1 MGQSDGSGVL
11 LDKAPFV
18 FLIQSYFLR
27 ERRQLGGMG
36 RLSLLLLASA
46 LPYSLFSPQ
55 FGSNSP
61 CSPSPCGPG
70 ALCEN
75 KGLGN
80 AICSCPPGQTGDPLV
95 EGCSPDNR
103 RRPLN
108 GSGGRGGGGGFSF
121 GSRGQSSSGFGGS
134 VSNSGFGSNSNFG
147 GSSSNFGGESC
158 NRLSDCQFDRQCQGT
173 PGRCVDP
180 CTNNVETGRP
190 PCGRGADCKA
200 TRYKAVCSCPRDHTG
215 DPFVSCRPFTPED
228 LCRPNPCGPN
238 AYCKPGIDNR
248 TGEDRP
254 VCLCNEGYR
263 GNGVTGCTRGECN
276 SLQHNT
282 CPNDRACYDSSCIDP
297 CGPTFCGG
305 SPCCNPTA
313 NCRAVDHLAECS
325 CPPGTE
331 GEPRADRGG
340 TCRRSANT
348 RPGRSIGSRGVG
360 GGNRG
365 GSSGNLCQP
374 NPCGQDAQ
382 CNVGTDR
389 RGDPRPVCTCPRGYT
404 GDALRVCLRG
414 ECFHDDE
421 CPGHLACFD
430 YQCKDPCLG
439 PNSSCGSNA
448 QCKVSNHGP
457 VCSCPDGYQGDPL
470 SQCFRSRR
478 G

>member
-1 MGQSDGSGVL
+1 MGSGTW
-11 LDKAPFV
+11 APEH
-18 FLIQSYFLR
+18 LAA
-27 ERRQLGGMG
+27 MG
-36 RLSLLLLASA
+36 PLLLSWA
-46 LPYSLFSPQ
+46 LILSTIPCLISSPQ

-75 KGLGN
+75 KGLGQVL
-80 AICSCPPGQTGDPLV
+80 CSCPPGQTGDPLA
-95 EGCSPDNR
+95 EGCSPDTR
-103 RRPLN
+103 RRPLD
-108 GSGGRGGGGGFSF
+108 GAGGRGGGGGFSF

-134 VSNSGFGSNSNFG
+134 VSNSGFGGSSNFG
-147 GSSSNFGGESC
+147 GGASSSFGGESC

-190 PCGRGADCKA
+190 PCGRGATCKA
-200 TRYKAVCSCPRDHTG
+200 TRYEAVCSCPRDHTG

-263 GNGVTGCTRGECN
+263 GNGVTGCTRGECT

-305 SPCCNPTA
+305 PPCCNPTA

-325 CPPGTE
+325 CPRGTE
-331 GEPRADRGG
+331 GEPRAGRGG
-340 TCRRSANT
+340 TCRRSSNT
-348 RPGRSIGSRGVG
+348 RPSQSIGSRGVG
-360 GGNRG
+360 GRG
-365 GSSGNLCQP
+365 SLSASSSGNLCQP

-414 ECFHDDE
+414 ECFNDDE
-421 CPGHLACFD
+421 CPNHLACFD

-439 PNSSCGSNA
+439 PTSSCGSNA

-457 VCSCPDGYQGDPL
+457 VCSCPSGYQGDPL

>member
-1 MGQSDGSGVL
+1 MGSGTL
-11 LDKAPFV
+11 ALEHLAA
-18 FLIQSYFLR
+18 
-27 ERRQLGGMG
+27 MG
-36 RLSLLLLASA
+36 PLRLSWA
-46 LPYSLFSPQ
+46 LILSTIPCLISSPQ

-75 KGLGN
+75 KGLGQVL
-80 AICSCPPGQTGDPLV
+80 CSCPPGQTGDPLA
-95 EGCSPDNR
+95 EGCSPDTR

-108 GSGGRGGGGGFSF
+108 GAGGRGGAGGFSF

-134 VSNSGFGSNSNFG
+134 GSNSGFGGSSNFG
-147 GSSSNFGGESC
+147 GASSSFGGESC

-190 PCGRGADCKA
+190 PCGRGATCKA
-200 TRYKAVCSCPRDHTG
+200 ARYKAVCSCPRDHTG

-238 AYCKPGIDNR
+238 AYCKPRIDNR

-254 VCLCNEGYR
+254 VCLWEEGYR
-263 GNGVTGCTRGECN
+263 GNGVIGCTRGECI

-282 CPNDRACYDSSCIDP
+282 CPDNRACYDSTCKDP
-297 CGPTFCGG
+297 CSPTFCGG

-313 NCRAVDHLAECS
+313 DCRGVQHLAECS

-331 GEPRADRGG
+331 GEPRAGLGG
-340 TCRRSANT
+340 TCTRIPEGRPRPSAGGRRH
-348 RPGRSIGSRGVG
+348 RVG
-360 GGNRG
+360 GGQSG
-365 GSSGNLCQP
+365 GSGNLCQP
-374 NPCGQDAQ
+374 NPCGQDAE
-382 CNVGTDR
+382 CNVGSDITR
-389 RGDPRPVCTCPRGYT
+389 KARPVCTCPRGYT
-404 GDALRVCLRG
+404 GNALVACTRG
-414 ECFHDDE
+414 ECFSDDE
-421 CPGHLACFD
+421 SPGHLACFD

-439 PNSSCGSNA
+439 PDTSCGDNA
-448 QCKVSNHGP
+448 QCRVKDHGP
-457 VCSCPDGYQGDPL
+457 ICSCPSGYQGDPL
-470 SQCFRSRR
+470 SGCFPRSRR